1 MQFLCSS
8 PPWCFDLQSDWKN
21 MKKTGSP
28 KMSMFQPKSAQASRK
43 SRASFRSKVDPVTHL
58 SSIPALHLRSSNES
72 MPEPRMSVQV
82 GLGCEVAKL
91 CQHAVESI
99 NIYIYIILDNWNHV
113 TDVTPKQ
120 RPSLRN
126 KLITKTTIS
135 VLIHIY
141 IYVYIHIKTIIH
153 NYAYYWGIEIY
164 SIQKAS
170 SLLSSFSMDSYGC
183 SQKLLVFQNGKL
195 RFSARWGASSLTF

>member
-1 MQFLCSS
+1 MAVSCSS
-8 PPWCFDLQSDWKN
+8 CAQVPPGVSICSLIEKTW
-21 MKKTGSP
+21 KKTDLP

-58 SSIPALHLRSSNES
+58 SSIPAPHLRSSNES

-99 NIYIYIILDNWNHV
+99 NIYIYIFLDNWNHI

-126 KLITKTTIS
+126 KLITKKTIS
-135 VLIHIY
+135 ILIHTHIY
-141 IYVYIHIKTIIH
+141 IHTHKNHYT
-153 NYAYYWGIEIY
+153 
-164 SIQKAS
+164 
-170 SLLSSFSMDSYGC
+170 
-183 SQKLLVFQNGKL
+183 
-195 RFSARWGASSLTF
+195 